1 MSPERNQNPLTLE
14 QIISN
19 AKEIMLRDGNHVP
32 MLIVEGR
39 KSLVAGPIPD
49 LPETHKERVELMR
62 SLGQASA
69 KSGRVDHLQQ
79 VFMVSEGWMSVAS
92 EDQPVEIRP
101 SQDPN
106 KKEVLII
113 SAIRMK
119 ERKKQ
124 MKVFEILRDS
134 NEQVVDL
141 QEFLPDEKKKD
152 KSVEIPLLDAFVQGF
167 QTAFR
172 TKFS

>member
-1 MSPERNQNPLTLE
+1 MSPERKQNPITLE
-14 QIISN
+14 EIISN
-19 AKEIMLRDGNHVP
+19 AKDIMFRDGNHAP
-32 MLIVEGR
+32 MLIIEGG
-39 KSLVAGPIPD
+39 KNLVAGPIPD
-49 LPETHKERVELMR
+49 LPETHKERLELMR
-62 SLGQASA
+62 SLGQTTA
-69 KSGRVDHLQQ
+69 KSGSVDHLQQ
-79 VFMVSEGWMSVAS
+79 VFMVTEGWMSVAS
-92 EDQPVEIRP
+92 EDQPAERRP

-113 SAIRMK
+113 SAIQMK
-119 ERKKQ
+119 EHKKQ

-141 QEFLPDEKKKD
+141 QEFLPDEKKKY

-172 TKFS
+172 TKFN